1 MNFTKYIG
9 MYQSFIKDS
18 RIHLK
23 QNTISTLE
31 SIPHFYK
38 TFTYENRDG
47 VSNTGLFI
55 SVKEIINNE
64 SEIQDIF
71 KDYFKSASINE
82 SSYNQVKIDLESL
95 IIDKPVEEKCDFN
108 EGQEL
113 TVLGVLKGFVI
124 FNNDENFFV
133 SDDDELELEVKE
145 ILSDLDDKGY
155 V

>member
-1 MNFTKYIG
+1 MDFTKYIG

-18 RIHLK
+18 HIHLK
-23 QNTISTLE
+23 QNTISTLK
-31 SIPHFYK
+31 SVPHFYK

-47 VSNTGLFI
+47 VLNTGLFI

-64 SEIQDIF
+64 SEILDIF
-71 KDYFKSASINE
+71 KDYFKSVSINE
-82 SSYNQVKIDLESL
+82 SSYNKVKFDLESL
-95 IIDKPVEEKCDFN
+95 IIDKSVEKKCNFN
-108 EGQEL
+108 GSQEL
-113 TVLGVLKGFVI
+113 TVLGVLKEFVV

-133 SDDDELELEVKE
+133 LDDEELELEVKE

>member
-1 MNFTKYIG
+1 MDFTKYIG
-9 MYQSFIKDS
+9 MYQSFLKDK

-23 QNTISTLE
+23 QNTISTLK
-31 SIPHFYK
+31 SVPHFYK

-47 VSNTGLFI
+47 VSNKGLFI

-64 SEIQDIF
+64 SEILDIF
-71 KDYFKSASINE
+71 KDYFKNVSINE
-82 SSYNQVKIDLESL
+82 SSYNKVKFDLESL
-95 IIDKPVEEKCDFN
+95 IIDKSVEKKCDFY

-113 TVLGVLKGFVI
+113 TILGALKGLII

-133 SDDDELELEVKE
+133 LDDNELELEVKE
-145 ILSDLDDKGY
+145 ILSDLDNKGY

>member
-1 MNFTKYIG
+1 MDFTKYIG
-9 MYQSFIKDS
+9 MYQSFLKDK

-23 QNTISTLE
+23 QNTISTLK
-31 SIPHFYK
+31 SVPHFYK
-38 TFTYENRDG
+38 TFTCENRDR
-47 VSNTGLFI
+47 VLNTGLFI

-64 SEIQDIF
+64 SEILDIF
-71 KDYFKSASINE
+71 KDYFKNVSINE
-82 SSYNQVKIDLESL
+82 SSYNKVKFDLESL
-95 IIDKPVEEKCDFN
+95 IIDKSVEKKCDFY

-113 TVLGVLKGFVI
+113 TILGALKGLII

-133 SDDDELELEVKE
+133 LDDNELELEVKE

>member
-9 MYQSFIKDS
+9 MYQSFIKDKC
-18 RIHLK
+18 IYLK
-23 QNTISTLE
+23 QNTIETLK
-31 SIPHFYK
+31 SVPHFYK

-64 SEIQDIF
+64 SEILDIF

-82 SSYNQVKIDLESL
+82 SSYNKVKINLESL
-95 IIDKPVEEKCDFN
+95 IIDKSVEKKCNFYED
-108 EGQEL
+108 QEL
-113 TVLGVLKGFVI
+113 TILGVLKGFII

-133 SDDDELELEVKE
+133 LDDDKLELEVKE

>member
-1 MNFTKYIG
+1 

-18 RIHLK
+18 CIHLK
-23 QNTISTLE
+23 QNTIETLE
-31 SIPHFYK
+31 SEPHFYK

-55 SVKEIINNE
+55 SVEEIINNE
-64 SEIQDIF
+64 SEVLDIF
-71 KDYFKSASINE
+71 KDYFKNVSINE
-82 SSYNQVKIDLESL
+82 SSYNKVKTDSEFL
-95 IIDKPVEEKCDFN
+95 IINKSIEEKCKFN
-108 EGQEL
+108 EHQEL
-113 TVLGVLKGFVI
+113 TVLGVLKGFII

-133 SDDDELELEVKE
+133 LDDDELELEVKE

>member
-1 MNFTKYIG
+1 MNLTKYIG
-9 MYQSFIKDS
+9 MYRSFIKDS
-18 RIHLK
+18 HIHLK
-23 QNTISTLE
+23 QDTISTLK
-31 SIPHFYK
+31 SVPHFYK

-47 VSNTGLFI
+47 VLNTGLFI

-64 SEIQDIF
+64 SEILNIF
-71 KDYFKSASINE
+71 KDYFKNASINE
-82 SSYNQVKIDLESL
+82 SSYNQVKIDSESL
-95 IIDKPVEEKCDFN
+95 IIDKSVKEKCDFY

-113 TVLGVLKGFVI
+113 TVLGVLKGFII

-133 SDDDELELEVKE
+133 LDDDELELEVKE

>member
-1 MNFTKYIG
+1 MDFTKYIG

-23 QNTISTLE
+23 QNTIFTLE
-31 SIPHFYK
+31 SVPHFYK

-47 VSNTGLFI
+47 VLNTGLFI
-55 SVKEIINNE
+55 SIKEIINNE
-64 SEIQDIF
+64 SEILDIF
-71 KDYFKSASINE
+71 KSYFKSVSINE
-82 SSYNQVKIDLESL
+82 SSYNKVKIDLESL
-95 IIDKPVEEKCDFN
+95 IIDKSIVEKCDFY

-113 TVLGVLKGFVI
+113 TVLGVLKGFAI

-133 SDDDELELEVKE
+133 LDDDELELEVKE
-145 ILSDLDDKGY
+145 ILSDLDNKGY

>member
-1 MNFTKYIG
+1 
-9 MYQSFIKDS
+9 MYQSFIKDK

-31 SIPHFYK
+31 SEPHFYK

-47 VSNTGLFI
+47 VSNEGLFI

-64 SEIQDIF
+64 SEILDIF
-71 KDYFKSASINE
+71 KDYFKNVSINK
-82 SSYNQVKIDLESL
+82 SSYNKEKFDLESL
-95 IIDKPVEEKCDFN
+95 TIDKSVEKKCDFY

-113 TVLGVLKGFVI
+113 TILGVLKGFII

-133 SDDDELELEVKE
+133 LDDDKLELEVKE

>member
-18 RIHLK
+18 HIHLK

-31 SIPHFYK
+31 SGPHFYK
-38 TFTYENRDG
+38 TFTYENRDR
-47 VSNTGLFI
+47 VLNTGLFI
-55 SVKEIINNE
+55 SVKKIINNE
-64 SEIQDIF
+64 SEIPDIF
-71 KDYFKSASINE
+71 KDYFKNVSINE
-82 SSYNQVKIDLESL
+82 SSYNKVKIGLESL
-95 IIDKPVEEKCDFN
+95 IIDKSIEKKCNFN

-113 TVLGVLKGFVI
+113 TILGVLKGFII
-124 FNNDENFFV
+124 FNNDENFFAL
-133 SDDDELELEVKE
+133 DDDKLELEVKE

>member
-9 MYQSFIKDS
+9 MYQSFIKDK

-31 SIPHFYK
+31 SEPHFYK
-38 TFTYENRDG
+38 TLTYENRDG
-47 VSNTGLFI
+47 VLNTGLFI
-55 SVKEIINNE
+55 SVKEIINSE
-64 SEIQDIF
+64 SEILDIF
-71 KDYFKSASINE
+71 KDYFKNASINE
-82 SSYNQVKIDLESL
+82 SSYNKVKIDLESL
-95 IIDKPVEEKCDFN
+95 IIDKSIVEKCDFY

-113 TVLGVLKGFVI
+113 TVLGVLKGFII

-133 SDDDELELEVKE
+133 LDDDELELEAKE
-145 ILSDLDDKGY
+145 ILSDLDNKGY

>member
-18 RIHLK
+18 HIHLK
-23 QNTISTLE
+23 QNTISTLKNV
-31 SIPHFYK
+31 PHFYK

-47 VSNTGLFI
+47 VSNKGLFI
-55 SVKEIINNE
+55 SVKELINNE

-82 SSYNQVKIDLESL
+82 SSYNKVKIDLESL
-95 IIDKPVEEKCDFN
+95 IIDKSIVEKCNFN

-113 TVLGVLKGFVI
+113 TILGVLKGFVI

-133 SDDDELELEVKE
+133 LDDNELELEVKE
-145 ILSDLDDKGY
+145 ILNDLDNKGY

>member
-18 RIHLK
+18 HIYLK
-23 QNTISTLE
+23 QNTISTLK
-31 SIPHFYK
+31 SAPHFYK
-38 TFTYENRDG
+38 TFTYENRDR
-47 VSNTGLFI
+47 VLNTGLFI
-55 SVKEIINNE
+55 SAKEIINDE

-82 SSYNQVKIDLESL
+82 SSYNKVKIDLESL
-95 IIDKPVEEKCDFN
+95 IIDKSIVEKCDFY

-113 TVLGVLKGFVI
+113 TILGALKGFMI

-133 SDDDELELEVKE
+133 LDDDELELEVNE

-155 V
+155 I

>member
-1 MNFTKYIG
+1 MNLTKYIG
-9 MYQSFIKDS
+9 MYRSFIKDS
-18 RIHLK
+18 HIHLK

-31 SIPHFYK
+31 IEPHFYK

-47 VSNTGLFI
+47 VLNMGLFI

-64 SEIQDIF
+64 SEILDIF
-71 KDYFKSASINE
+71 KDYFKNVAINE
-82 SSYNQVKIDLESL
+82 SSYNKVKFNLESL
-95 IIDKPVEEKCDFN
+95 IIDKSVEKKCNFN
-108 EGQEL
+108 ESQEL

-124 FNNDENFFV
+124 FNNYENFFV
-133 SDDDELELEVKE
+133 LDDDELELEVKE

>member
-9 MYQSFIKDS
+9 MYQSFIKDK

-31 SIPHFYK
+31 SEPHFYR

-47 VSNTGLFI
+47 VSNKGLFI

-64 SEIQDIF
+64 SEILDIF

-82 SSYNQVKIDLESL
+82 SSYNKVKIDLESL
-95 IIDKPVEEKCDFN
+95 IIDKSIVEKCDFY

-113 TVLGVLKGFVI
+113 TVLGVLKGFII

-133 SDDDELELEVKE
+133 LDDDELELEAKE
-145 ILSDLDDKGY
+145 ILSDLDNKGY

>member
-1 MNFTKYIG
+1 MNLTKYIG
-9 MYQSFIKDS
+9 MYQSLIKNS
-18 RIHLK
+18 HIHLK
-23 QNTISTLE
+23 QNTISTLKNV
-31 SIPHFYK
+31 PHFYK

-47 VSNTGLFI
+47 ILNTGLFI

-95 IIDKPVEEKCDFN
+95 IIDKPVEEKCDFY

-124 FNNDENFFV
+124 FNNDENFFAL
-133 SDDDELELEVKE
+133 DDDELELEVEE

>member
-1 MNFTKYIG
+1 

-18 RIHLK
+18 HVYLK
-23 QNTISTLE
+23 QNTISTLK
-31 SIPHFYK
+31 SVPHFYK

-47 VSNTGLFI
+47 VSNEGLFI

-64 SEIQDIF
+64 SEILDIF
-71 KDYFKSASINE
+71 KDYFKNASINE
-82 SSYNQVKIDLESL
+82 SSYNKVKFDLESL
-95 IIDKPVEEKCDFN
+95 IIDKSIVEKCNFN
-108 EGQEL
+108 ESQEL

-124 FNNDENFFV
+124 FNNDKNFFAL
-133 SDDDELELEVKE
+133 DDDELELEVKE

>member
-1 MNFTKYIG
+1 MDLAKYIG

-31 SIPHFYK
+31 SEPHFYK
-38 TFTYENRDG
+38 TLTYENRDG
-47 VSNTGLFI
+47 VLNTGLFI
-55 SVKEIINNE
+55 SVKEIINSE
-64 SEIQDIF
+64 SEILDIF
-71 KDYFKSASINE
+71 KDYFKNASINE
-82 SSYNQVKIDLESL
+82 SSYNKVKIDLESL
-95 IIDKPVEEKCDFN
+95 IIDKSIVEKCDFY

-113 TVLGVLKGFVI
+113 TVLGVLKGFII

-133 SDDDELELEVKE
+133 LDDEELELEVNE
-145 ILSDLDDKGY
+145 ILSDLDD

>member
-1 MNFTKYIG
+1 MDFTKYIG

-31 SIPHFYK
+31 SVPHFYK

-47 VSNTGLFI
+47 VLNTGLFI

-64 SEIQDIF
+64 SEILDIF

-95 IIDKPVEEKCDFN
+95 IIDKSVKEKCDFYFPGLAMTDQVVVGVTAN
-108 EGQEL
+108 GTNHKMAKKVVEQIREM
-113 TVLGVLKGFVI
+113 LGECL
-124 FNNDENFFV
+124 
-133 SDDDELELEVKE
+133 
-145 ILSDLDDKGY
+145 
-155 V
+155 